1 MPAFRDPQG
10 CSRVP
15 GIPWSRANRNNYQ
28 YAEMKVANPIYDVV
42 FKYLMKDN
50 RVAKL
55 VISHII
61 EQEIESLDFGVTELN
76 RKKSDGSLTVLRLDF
91 TARIKQPDGSSK
103 LVLIELQKA
112 KFPTDITRFRK
123 YLGKQYQEENNIY
136 IDEQTGQKKGLPIIS
151 IYILGHN
158 LQYNDSPVIH
168 VKRDY
173 YDQATKEKLTEREE
187 FIESLTHD
195 SYIIQVQRLRKKH
208 RNKLETLLSIFD
220 QRNTSKESK
229 HFLDLFE
236 ASYPYEF
243 RVIIRRLEKASASKE
258 LCDDMELEDD
268 FLEELKTQER
278 VIALERAA
286 KERERKEKEQAL
298 AEKEEERIE
307 KERALAAEKK
317 ALAAEKQALTE
328 QERLKALLEKAGID
342 YRSS

>member
-1 MPAFRDPQG
+1 
-10 CSRVP
+10 
-15 GIPWSRANRNNYQ
+15 
-28 YAEMKVANPIYDVV
+28 MKVANPIYDVV
-42 FKYLMKDN
+42 FKYLMQDS

-55 VISHII
+55 VISNII
-61 EQEIESLDFGVTELN
+61 KQEIESLDFGVTELN
-76 RKKSDGSLTVLRLDF
+76 RKKTDGSLTVLRLDF

-136 IDEQTGQKKGLPIIS
+136 TDKKTGQKKALPIIS

-158 LQYNDSPVIH
+158 LEHNDSPVIH

-173 YDQATKEKLTEREE
+173 YDQATSEKLTQQEE

-236 ASYPYEF
+236 ASYPDEF
-243 RVIIRRLEKASASKE
+243 KVIIKRLEMASASKE

-278 VIALERAA
+278 IIAFERA
-286 KERERKEKEQAL
+286 EKV
-298 AEKEEERIE
+298 
-307 KERALAAEKK
+307 K
-317 ALAAEKQALTE
+317 ALAKRE
-328 QERLKALLEKAGID
+328 QERLEKDKAIADKEKAIADKEKAIADKEKAIAEKEKFKQLLQQAGID
-342 YRSS
+342 YLE